1 LFRKK
6 NAPNADATTN
16 EELAQEDVAQEKSSH
31 LNNDT
36 VIQEEQTFFQN
47 IMEKQ
52 ELLKDIEQLLSEKAA
67 AKDFSDE
74 AIASITKVFHEAIR
88 EKSEDYVKQ
97 VKQVEAE
104 KAEAQTQKEELAGE
118 LSALKE
124 QLESTEKKLNGLEEE
139 KVERESQARFNSRMS
154 AIEEVY
160 DLDEEDLKVVASE
173 VVTLDETEES
183 FSQYQEKLAVVFKS
197 KSKEYLQQLADEM
210 EAKITAEVEKRLSQ
224 KSEASTETSVE
235 QASDVAEQSLENA
248 EAEEAVLPNN
258 NGESIETEETLR
270 DRFAKAFRDNVKVT
284 Y

>member
-1 LFRKK
+1 
-6 NAPNADATTN
+6 
-16 EELAQEDVAQEKSSH
+16 
-31 LNNDT
+31 
-36 VIQEEQTFFQN
+36 
-47 IMEKQ
+47 
-52 ELLKDIEQLLSEKAA
+52 
-67 AKDFSDE
+67 
-74 AIASITKVFHEAIR
+74 
-88 EKSEDYVKQ
+88 
-97 VKQVEAE
+97 
-104 KAEAQTQKEELAGE
+104 
-118 LSALKE
+118 
-124 QLESTEKKLNGLEEE
+124 
-139 KVERESQARFNSRMS
+139 MS

-270 DRFAKAFRDNVKVT
+270 DRFAKAFRYNVKVT